1 LCLGPSRRRPIVR
14 FRGAAD
20 YWASYIFTAGPV
32 EAATGTAAR
41 LETIEVGPP
50 DLAGA
55 ARNGLITVADA
66 MAAFTDRENKNTRPP
81 TFSRRD
87 RRLVAIFPQAS
98 QWRFLG
104 R

>member
-1 LCLGPSRRRPIVR
+1 MGQDMRELLSEVAGTSISGRDRVPRYRHSLNPATGLSAQAPASAGCRVATLCVGPSRRRPIVR

-50 DLAGA
+50 D
-55 ARNGLITVADA
+55 
-66 MAAFTDRENKNTRPP
+66 
-81 TFSRRD
+81 
-87 RRLVAIFPQAS
+87 
-98 QWRFLG
+98 
-104 R
+104 